1 MLSVSLLGTPTLT
14 LDGRPLPLTRR
25 KSRAILYYIAA
36 HDKSLTREH
45 LLNFFWPDLDR
56 PAAQQ
61 TLRTTLHGLRKALGP
76 SLIVEEDTIALAP
89 DTQIDVRDFETAIR
103 PASRD
108 HPATRPPDYPTTR
121 LQDSLAL
128 YRGDFL
134 EGFSLPGTPTF
145 DDWAAVERERYRRL
159 AVRGLAALGQ
169 LHESNGDFTAALEAL
184 DRALAFDSLQ
194 EDLQRAAMR
203 LHYLAGDRA
212 AAIRRYDSLRKL
224 LDDEMGVP
232 PMTETR
238 AVYDSIIND
247 TLATPNLKPQTP
259 KSQPPSLKS
268 LITNLQL
275 PFTGRTAELQTLRA
289 LSASHRLALVEGEP
303 GIGKTRLAE
312 EYINASNAIALSG
325 AAHELEHA
333 LPYQPII
340 EALRG
345 LLARTD
351 WPALQA
357 ALHSS
362 VSPVWLAEVARLL
375 PELGSALA
383 SQQVQTPADE
393 SRLWE
398 GLHQFLLVIA
408 EQHPVILFIDDI
420 QWADASTLA
429 LLGYLT
435 RRGQPAAPIT
445 YLAAARPVN
454 PRSPL
459 ASLLQTLTRENRLSR
474 LPLRRL
480 TRDDITAIARS
491 ISPTYAV
498 PLAEA
503 RAVAESSGRQRLLD
517 EIARVEKLTEH

>member
-61 TLRTTLHGLRKALGP
+61 TLRTTLHGLRKTLGP

-108 HPATRPPDYPTTR
+108 RSTTR
-121 LQDSLAL
+121 LQDTLAL

-134 EGFSLPGTPTF
+134 DGFSLPDTPAF
-145 DDWAAVERERYRRL
+145 DDWAAAERERCRRL
-159 AVRGLAALGQ
+159 AVRGLVALGQ

-184 DRALAFDSLQ
+184 ERALAFDSLQ

-247 TLATPNLKPQTP
+247 TLATP
-259 KSQPPSLKS
+259 
-268 LITNLQL
+268 
-275 PFTGRTAELQTLRA
+275 
-289 LSASHRLALVEGEP
+289 
-303 GIGKTRLAE
+303 
-312 EYINASNAIALSG
+312 
-325 AAHELEHA
+325 
-333 LPYQPII
+333 
-340 EALRG
+340 
-345 LLARTD
+345 
-351 WPALQA
+351 
-357 ALHSS
+357 
-362 VSPVWLAEVARLL
+362 
-375 PELGSALA
+375 
-383 SQQVQTPADE
+383 
-393 SRLWE
+393 
-398 GLHQFLLVIA
+398 
-408 EQHPVILFIDDI
+408 
-420 QWADASTLA
+420 
-429 LLGYLT
+429 
-435 RRGQPAAPIT
+435 
-445 YLAAARPVN
+445 
-454 PRSPL
+454 
-459 ASLLQTLTRENRLSR
+459 
-474 LPLRRL
+474 
-480 TRDDITAIARS
+480 
-491 ISPTYAV
+491 
-498 PLAEA
+498 
-503 RAVAESSGRQRLLD
+503 
-517 EIARVEKLTEH
+517 